1 MIFPCQSTSLYLPL
15 LIECRFDIHTI
26 LLIIQKL
33 NYMEN
38 EITTEESMHA
48 LELLTHIEA
57 NPDITQMTLADE
69 LGVAV
74 GTINWHLKRM
84 IAKGY
89 VKVKRAQRKK
99 LRYIIT
105 PEGIAL
111 RASLTVDYIKNS
123 FDLYRRVRERTN
135 LCLEQLQAA
144 GYQSVNVLGEDE
156 VAEVVRLTCLEQ
168 GVTITNDA
176 QAPQIHI
183 EGIKLALKL
192 PEAAQTPAALAEDI
206 NRGDH
211 E

>member
-1 MIFPCQSTSLYLPL
+1 
-15 LIECRFDIHTI
+15 
-26 LLIIQKL
+26 
-33 NYMEN
+33 MEN
-38 EITTEESMHA
+38 EFTIEESTHA
-48 LELLTHIEA
+48 LEMLTHIEA
-57 NPDITQMTLADE
+57 NPDISQLTLADE

-111 RASLTVDYIKNS
+111 RAALTVDYIKNS
-123 FDLYRRVRERTN
+123 FDLYRQVRERTN
-135 LCLEQLQAA
+135 LCLQQLESA

-168 GVTITNDA
+168 GVTVTNDA
-176 QAPQIHI
+176 QAPTIHI

-192 PEAAQTPAALAEDI
+192 PEAAQYSADLSENI

-211 E
+211 G

>member
-1 MIFPCQSTSLYLPL
+1 
-15 LIECRFDIHTI
+15 
-26 LLIIQKL
+26 
-33 NYMEN
+33 MEN
-38 EITTEESMHA
+38 EITAEESTRA
-48 LELLTHIEA
+48 LEMLTHIEA
-57 NPDITQMTLADE
+57 NPDINQLTLANE

-111 RASLTVDYIKNS
+111 RAALTVDYIKNS
-123 FDLYRRVRERTN
+123 FNLYRQVRERTN
-135 LCLEQLQAA
+135 LCLQQLQDA
-144 GYQSVNVLGEDE
+144 GYESVNVLGGEDE

-168 GVTITNDA
+168 GVEVTDDA
-176 QAPQIHI
+176 QVPTIHI
-183 EGIKLALKL
+183 EGIKIALKL
-192 PEAAQTPAALAEDI
+192 PEAAQTDTAAEEDK

-211 E
+211 G

>member
-1 MIFPCQSTSLYLPL
+1 METG
-15 LIECRFDIHTI
+15 
-26 LLIIQKL
+26 L
-33 NYMEN
+33 NEQEN
-38 EITTEESMHA
+38 TRA
-48 LELLTHIEA
+48 LEMLTHIEA
-57 NPDITQMTLADE
+57 NPDINQVTLADE

-111 RASLTVDYIKNS
+111 RAALTVDYIKNS
-123 FDLYRRVRERTN
+123 FNLYRQVRERTDV
-135 LCLEQLQAA
+135 CLQQLQDA
-144 GYQSVNVLGEDE
+144 GYESVNVLGEDE

-168 GVTITNDA
+168 GVALSGDGQT
-176 QAPQIHI
+176 PQIHI

-192 PEAAQTPAALAEDI
+192 PEAAQTNADPAEDT

-211 E
+211 G

>member
-1 MIFPCQSTSLYLPL
+1 
-15 LIECRFDIHTI
+15 
-26 LLIIQKL
+26 
-33 NYMEN
+33 MEN
-38 EITTEESMHA
+38 EFTTEESTHA
-48 LELLTHIEA
+48 LEMLTQIEA
-57 NPDITQMTLADE
+57 NPDISQLTLADE

-111 RASLTVDYIKNS
+111 RAALTVDYIKNS

-135 LCLEQLQAA
+135 LCLQQLENA
-144 GYQSVNVLGEDE
+144 GYSSVNVLGEDE

-168 GVTITNDA
+168 GVEMTNDA
-176 QAPQIHI
+176 QAPKIRI

-192 PEAAQTPAALAEDI
+192 PEAAQD
-206 NRGDH
+206 
-211 E
+211 

>member
-1 MIFPCQSTSLYLPL
+1 
-15 LIECRFDIHTI
+15 
-26 LLIIQKL
+26 
-33 NYMEN
+33 MEN
-38 EITTEESMHA
+38 EFTTEESSHA
-48 LELLTHIEA
+48 LEMLTHIEA
-57 NPDITQMTLADE
+57 NPDISQLTLADE

-74 GTINWHLKRM
+74 GTVNWHLKRM

-111 RASLTVDYIKNS
+111 RAALTVDYIKNS

-135 LCLEQLQAA
+135 LCLEQLESA

-168 GVTITNDA
+168 GVMVTSDA
-176 QAPQIHI
+176 QAPQIRI
-183 EGIKLALKL
+183 EGIKLALQL
-192 PEAAQTPAALAEDI
+192 PEAAQTPADPAEDI

-211 E
+211 G

>member
-1 MIFPCQSTSLYLPL
+1 
-15 LIECRFDIHTI
+15 
-26 LLIIQKL
+26 
-33 NYMEN
+33 MEN
-38 EITTEESMHA
+38 EIATEESTRA
-48 LELLTHIEA
+48 LQMLTHIEA
-57 NPDITQMTLADE
+57 NPDISQLTLADE

-111 RASLTVDYIKNS
+111 RAALTVDYIKNS

-135 LCLEQLQAA
+135 LCLEQLESA

-168 GVTITNDA
+168 GVAVTNDTH
-176 QAPQIHI
+176 APQIHI

-192 PEAAQTPAALAEDI
+192 PEAAQTNADLSENI

-211 E
+211 G

>member
-1 MIFPCQSTSLYLPL
+1 
-15 LIECRFDIHTI
+15 
-26 LLIIQKL
+26 
-33 NYMEN
+33 MEN
-38 EITTEESMHA
+38 EIATEESTHA
-48 LELLTHIEA
+48 LEMLTHIEA
-57 NPDITQMTLADE
+57 NPDISQLTLADE

-111 RASLTVDYIKNS
+111 RATLTVDYIKNS
-123 FDLYRRVRERTN
+123 FNLYRQVRERTN
-135 LCLEQLQAA
+135 LCLQQLQDA
-144 GYQSVNVLGEDE
+144 GYKIVNVLGGEDE

-168 GVTITNDA
+168 GVELTNEVG
-176 QAPQIHI
+176 APQITI

-192 PEAAQTPAALAEDI
+192 PETAQTIAAAEEDI
-206 NRGDH
+206 NRGNH
-211 E
+211 G

>member
-1 MIFPCQSTSLYLPL
+1 
-15 LIECRFDIHTI
+15 
-26 LLIIQKL
+26 
-33 NYMEN
+33 MEN
-38 EITTEESMHA
+38 EFITEESSHA
-48 LELLTHIEA
+48 LEMLTHIEA
-57 NPDITQMTLADE
+57 NPDISQLTLADE

-111 RASLTVDYIKNS
+111 RAALTVDYIKNS

-135 LCLEQLQAA
+135 LCLEQLESA

-168 GVTITNDA
+168 GVTVTNDA

-192 PEAAQTPAALAEDI
+192 PETAQLPAALAGEN

-211 E
+211 G

>member
-1 MIFPCQSTSLYLPL
+1 MELH
-15 LIECRFDIHTI
+15 RFDISHNP
-26 LLIIQKL
+26 LIIQKL

-38 EITTEESMHA
+38 EIATEESTHA

-57 NPDITQMTLADE
+57 NPDINQLTLADE

-111 RASLTVDYIKNS
+111 RAALTVDYIKNS

-135 LCLEQLQAA
+135 LCLEQLESA

-168 GVTITNDA
+168 GVAVTNDA
-176 QAPQIHI
+176 HAPQIHI

-192 PEAAQTPAALAEDI
+192 PEAAQTNADLSENI

-211 E
+211 G

>member
-1 MIFPCQSTSLYLPL
+1 
-15 LIECRFDIHTI
+15 
-26 LLIIQKL
+26 
-33 NYMEN
+33 MEN
-38 EITTEESMHA
+38 EFTAEESTRA
-48 LELLTHIEA
+48 LEMLTHIEA
-57 NPDITQMTLADE
+57 NPDINQVTLADE

-111 RASLTVDYIKNS
+111 RAALTVDYIKNS
-123 FDLYRRVRERTN
+123 FDLYRQVRERTN
-135 LCLEQLQAA
+135 LCLQQLHEA
-144 GYQSVNVLGEDE
+144 GYKSVNVPGEDE

-168 GVTITNDA
+168 GVEVSNDA

-192 PEAAQTPAALAEDI
+192 PEAARKDTAVEEDI

-211 E
+211 G